1 MSYLLIHGS
10 DMPVRYFYEDTS
22 NLPFAILFKNAGV
35 VMCHDRVY
43 ALPTARR
50 TGYGPGSYAAFR
62 RENWNGTTSFVTEG
76 TRLTMTN
83 LENGRQYEL
92 VQVNDSA
99 FFGYC

>member
-1 MSYLLIHGS
+1 MSYLLIHWS

-22 NLPFAILFKNAGV
+22 DLPFAILYKNAGV

-43 ALPTARR
+43 VLPSARR

-62 RENWNGTTSFVTEG
+62 RENWNGTTSFVTDG

-83 LENGRQYEL
+83 LENRHRYDL
-92 VQVNDSA
+92 VQGNDSI
-99 FFGYC
+99 FVGYF